1 MFASL
6 GAAVG
11 SAPVGAALWQD
22 TTVDASMLPSGAVL
36 TDLLTGAR
44 FESFDGRL
52 DLGRIF
58 HYFPGTILHYD
69 MQAR

>member
-1 MFASL
+1 
-6 GAAVG
+6 
-11 SAPVGAALWQD
+11 
-22 TTVDASMLPSGAVL
+22 MLPAGAML

-44 FESFDGRL
+44 FESVDRRL

-69 MQAR
+69 MHA